1 MLKSRMNILSLRGQS
16 RSFLSICTLFFAV
29 FTAISCSKDEGT
41 KDTQEFV
48 VAFETASMNFG
59 PEETTGEI
67 KIVFSRPATE
77 NGSLE
82 IVFEPHNLVYG
93 TDFTTVPAAENGVLV
108 VPVESGASQT
118 SFTFNKL
125 TTNPTD
131 QEPEKSVE
139 FSFGKINL
147 PNGIANGNTTLLVSY
162 SESASLG
169 GNFAPNVGGP
179 NEPNQVYVDLSGQTE
194 TVVRRDTWD
203 LKFYSGNEFRVKLN
217 ASLFMMAAELPT
229 VNLDDI
235 TEEDVQNLKTQMQFL
250 VVGSEEFVDDPSG
263 NINETA
269 ISEISIAPDENKVYL
284 LKMGYEIG
292 TDVPENGSVA
302 ISGESRGWKKIRILR
317 EGNNYVLH
325 YADLNSTT
333 HQEISISKDMTH
345 NFTFFSFAS
354 QNTVSVAPV
363 NWDLNFSTFT
373 EVEAYPTGGFTAY
386 GYSDYAKTNVQSKV
400 KAYQVMTDQ
409 ISYQDFSA
417 TNVQAANFD
426 LDQRSIGANW
436 RDVFEGSVFSDR
448 FYVLQDSDGNRY
460 KLRFISMVD
469 EDGVRGY
476 PRFEYR
482 LLN

>member
-1 MLKSRMNILSLRGQS
+1 MYYLMLVMLPLLG
-16 RSFLSICTLFFAV
+16 LGG
-29 FTAISCSKDEGT
+29 CSKDEST
-41 KDTQEFV
+41 KDTQKFV
-48 VAFETASMNFG
+48 VAFESPSLNFA
-59 PEETTGEI
+59 PEETSEEI
-67 KIVFSRPATE
+67 TIVFSQAAPE

-93 TDFTTVPAAENGVLV
+93 TDFTTIPAAENGIVV
-108 VPVESGASQT
+108 VPVENGTSQA

-125 TTNPTD
+125 TANPTD

-147 PNGIANGNTTLLVSY
+147 TNGIANGNTTLLVSY

-194 TVVRRDTWD
+194 TIVRRDTWD

-217 ASLFMMAAELPT
+217 SSLFMMAAELPT
-229 VNLDDI
+229 TNLDDI
-235 TEEDVQNLKTQMQFL
+235 SESDVQNLKTQMQFL
-250 VVGSEEFVDDPSG
+250 VVGSEEFVDDPNGS
-263 NINETA
+263 ITETA
-269 ISEISIAPDENKVYL
+269 ISEISIAPEENKVYL

-292 TDVPENGSVA
+292 TDMPENGSVA

-317 EGNNYVLH
+317 EGNNYVLQ

-333 HQEISISKDMTH
+333 HQEFTISKDAVH
-345 NFTFFSFAS
+345 NFTFFSFE
-354 QNTVSVAPV
+354 TESVVEIAPE

-373 EVEAYPTGGFTAY
+373 EVEEFPTGGLTAY
-386 GYSDYAKTNVQSKV
+386 GYSDYAKTNVQSNV
-400 KAYQVMTDQ
+400 KAYQVLTTET
-409 ISYQDFSA
+409 SYQNFSSA
-417 TNVQAANFD
+417 DIQVGNFD
-426 LDQRSIGANW
+426 LDQRAIGANW
-436 RDVFEGSVFSDR
+436 RDVFEGTVFPDR

-460 KLRFISMVD
+460 KLRFITMVN

-476 PRFEYR
+476 PKFEYQ